1 MASHFQSSNTTRNCT
16 YINIHHFLTEILFNT
31 RFFSKNKTKMFKLL
45 HGKFF
50 VGNGLQPDGDTI
62 RFKPDNADFV
72 EELRQGSH
80 GRPITEGGVNI
91 RLEAVDAL
99 EKDQELAGA
108 TAARDELLRRLGF
121 TNVGYSGNPPFI
133 VNSGDQEISGHVLSN
148 GFDSF
153 GTHLVG
159 FIYKGDGSVHGSDG
173 SVISLDKS
181 LVDESVN
188 ASLLS
193 EGYVFPAF
201 YDTLPEN
208 LREHMAMK
216 STTARLAQ
224 KGVWSR
230 SKGFPGD
237 PLILKTP
244 TLANLRKA
252 VLWPKLYRRLQ
263 KYFESGRRNDF
274 DGFIPW
280 LQEDTKLRDDGIL
293 LIQRDAPES
302 VRLHDV
308 VEASGNSVGLKFWPE
323 EFVIQGH
330 PTNIDGS

>member
-1 MASHFQSSNTTRNCT
+1 
-16 YINIHHFLTEILFNT
+16 
-31 RFFSKNKTKMFKLL
+31 MFKLL

-108 TAARDELLRRLGF
+108 TAARGELLRRLGF

-153 GTHLVG
+153 GTRLVG
-159 FIYKGDGSVHGSDG
+159 FIYKGDGS
-173 SVISLDKS
+173 
-181 LVDESVN
+181 
-188 ASLLS
+188 
-193 EGYVFPAF
+193 
-201 YDTLPEN
+201 
-208 LREHMAMK
+208 

-263 KYFESGRRNDF
+263 KYFESGGRNDF

-293 LIQRDAPES
+293 LIQRNPPES

-308 VEASGNSVGLKFWPE
+308 VEASGNSVGLKFRPE